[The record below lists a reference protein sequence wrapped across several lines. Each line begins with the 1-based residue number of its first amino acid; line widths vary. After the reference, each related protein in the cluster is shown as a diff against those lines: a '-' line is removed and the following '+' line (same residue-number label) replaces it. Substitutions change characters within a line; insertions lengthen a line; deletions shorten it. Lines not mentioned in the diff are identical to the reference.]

1 MSTRILIP
9 TDFSK
14 LSKVAVF
21 YAIELAQ
28 KLEGEL
34 IVVSVVNTEVP
45 PMTRLGL
52 HRLRA
57 AFKKSAELEM
67 ILLIKEIEKKYK
79 RKYKVNII
87 HKILFGS
94 SVNETIERFASGN
107 NIDLIVTGTK
117 GATGLKKVFLGSN
130 ATSII
135 NKSSIP
141 VITVP
146 EFTKFKGLQNI
157 VYATN
162 MVDMNEEIEIIF
174 PFSQLFEARIHILH
188 ITSPDST
195 QKNNPEKI
203 AGELKNTLKG
213 IKIEFHSSTNEN
225 ISEGIENFIAKI
237 NADMLV
243 MFTHELSFYE
253 KILGKSV
260 TREVALGTK
269 IPMLVFNKSNFE

>member
-34 IVVSVVNTEVP
+34 IVASVVNTDVP

-52 HRLRA
+52 YRIRA
-57 AFKKSAELEM
+57 AFKKSAEQEM

-79 RKYKVNII
+79 SYKTNIT
-87 HKILFGS
+87 HKMLFGS
-94 SVNETIERFASGN
+94 SVHETVERFASQN
-107 NIDLIVTGTK
+107 NIDLIVVGTK
-117 GATGLKKVFLGSN
+117 GATGLKKIFLGSN

-146 EFTKFKGLQNI
+146 GFSKFKDLKNI

-162 MVDMNEEIEIIF
+162 LLDLKEEIEIIF
-174 PFSQLFEARIHILH
+174 PFSKLFEARIHVLH
-188 ITSPDST
+188 IKSPNSDQIS
-195 QKNNPEKI
+195 NPEKI
-203 AGELKNTLKG
+203 NDEIKKTLKDT
-213 IKIEFHSSTNEN
+213 KIEFHSLTNEN
-225 ISEGIENFIAKI
+225 ISE
-237 NADMLV
+237 
-243 MFTHELSFYE
+243 
-253 KILGKSV
+253 
-260 TREVALGTK
+260 
-269 IPMLVFNKSNFE
+269 

>member
-34 IVVSVVNTEVP
+34 IVASVVNTDVP

-52 HRLRA
+52 YRIRA
-57 AFKKSAELEM
+57 AFKKSAEQEM

-79 RKYKVNII
+79 SYKTNIT
-87 HKILFGS
+87 HKMLFGS
-94 SVNETIERFASGN
+94 SVHETVERFASQN
-107 NIDLIVTGTK
+107 NIDLIVVGTK
-117 GATGLKKVFLGSN
+117 GATGLKKIFLGSN

-146 EFTKFKGLQNI
+146 ELTKFKGLQNI

-162 MVDMNEEIEIIF
+162 MLDLHEEMEIIF
-174 PFSQLFEARIHILH
+174 PFSQLFEARIHVLH

-195 QKNNPEKI
+195 LENNPEKI
-203 AGELKNTLKG
+203 IAELKNTLKG
-213 IKIEFHSSTNEN
+213 IKIEFHNSSNEN

-243 MFTHELSFYE
+243 MFTHELNFYE
-253 KILGKSV
+253 KISGKSV
-260 TREVALGTK
+260 TRNV
-269 IPMLVFNKSNFE
+269 

>member
-28 KLEGEL
+28 KLQGEL
-34 IVVSVVNTEVP
+34 IVVSVVNTEIP
-45 PMTRLGL
+45 PMTTLGL
-52 HRLRA
+52 YRIRA
-57 AFKKSAELEM
+57 AFKKSTEQEM

-79 RKYKVNII
+79 SYKKNIT

-94 SVNETIERFASGN
+94 SVSETIERFASRN
-107 NIDLIVTGTK
+107 NIDLIVVGTK

-135 NKSSIP
+135 NKSTIP

-162 MVDMNEEIEIIF
+162 MLDLNEEIEIIF
-174 PFSQLFEARIHILH
+174 PFSQLFEACIHVLH

-203 AGELKNTLKG
+203 TDELKNTLKG

-253 KILGKSV
+253 KIAGKSV

-269 IPMLVFNKSNFE
+269 IPMLIFNKSNFE

>member
-1 MSTRILIP
+1 MRTKILIP

-28 KLEGEL
+28 TLGGEL
-34 IVVSVVNTEVP
+34 IVVNVVNTEVP
-45 PMTRLGL
+45 PMVRLGL

-57 AFKKSAELEM
+57 AFKNSAEQDM
-67 ILLIKEIEKKYK
+67 ILLIKKIE
-79 RKYKVNII
+79 RKYKQSRKLSIT

-94 SVNETIERFASGN
+94 SVNETIERFASSN
-107 NIDLIVTGTK
+107 NIDLIVVGTK

-135 NKSSIP
+135 NKSTIP

-146 EFTKFKGLQNI
+146 EFTKFKDLKNI

-162 MVDMNEEIEIIF
+162 MLNLNEEVEIIV
-174 PFSQLFEARIHILH
+174 PFSQLFEANIHVLH
-188 ITSPDST
+188 ITSKDST

-203 AGELKNTLKG
+203 SAELKKAFKG
-213 IKIEFHSSTNEN
+213 IKIEFHSLADEN
-225 ISEGIENFIAKI
+225 ISEGIENFITNI
-237 NADMLV
+237 SADMLV
-243 MFTHELSFYE
+243 MFTHELNFYE
-253 KILGKSV
+253 KISGKSV
-260 TREVALGTK
+260 TRKVALGTK
-269 IPMLVFNKSNFE
+269 IPMLIFNKSNFE

>member
-141 VITVP
+141 VI
-146 EFTKFKGLQNI
+146 
-157 VYATN
+157 
-162 MVDMNEEIEIIF
+162 
-174 PFSQLFEARIHILH
+174 
-188 ITSPDST
+188 
-195 QKNNPEKI
+195 
-203 AGELKNTLKG
+203 
-213 IKIEFHSSTNEN
+213 
-225 ISEGIENFIAKI
+225 
-237 NADMLV
+237 
-243 MFTHELSFYE
+243 
-253 KILGKSV
+253 
-260 TREVALGTK
+260 
-269 IPMLVFNKSNFE
+269 